1 MRAKEVGLLG
11 YNGVIASHLTLIAD
25 VLKAAFLEDGFGGRL
40 PCYRVRTIGLTR
52 KPFLTDSGLLISP
65 QETLEAAPSFDT
77 LIVAGG
83 DGLRHGPAAETLAEW
98 ILSRSC
104 ATRRIASICTGIYAL
119 APTGLLDGRDVTTH
133 WRCAQDVAH
142 RFPTL
147 RVNHKRRLVKDGPF
161 YTSAGLTAPVDLGL
175 ALIEEDYGKQLS
187 ASVGRDL
194 MMYLAGT
201 SEPDQA
207 WSTAS
212 HESQPAN
219 RFGELVAWIMK
230 NLQQDLSVEV
240 MARRACMSPA
250 HFSRAFRSVLGTTPG
265 QFVENLR
272 LHEARR
278 RLSSQRKTLS
288 SIAASVGFD
297 NTVAFRRAF
306 ERRFGAGPAKY
317 LHSRDANGPELN
329 VRS

>member
-1 MRAKEVGLLG
+1 MRPKEVGLLG
-11 YNGVIASHLTLIAD
+11 YNRVVASHLTLITD

-52 KPFLTDSGLLISP
+52 EPFMTDSGLLISP
-65 QETLEAAPSFDT
+65 QETLAAAPPFDT
-77 LIVAGG
+77 IVVAGG
-83 DGLRHGPAAETLAEW
+83 NGLRRGTTAEGLAEW
-98 ILSRSC
+98 ILNRSC

-119 APTGLLDGRDVTTH
+119 APTGLLDGREVTTH
-133 WRCAQDVAH
+133 WRCARDVAH

-161 YTSAGLTAPVDLGL
+161 YTSAGLTAAVDLGL
-175 ALIEEDYGKQLS
+175 AFIEEDYGKQL
-187 ASVGRDL
+187 ADSVGRDL
-194 MMYLAGT
+194 MLYLAGAA
-201 SEPDQA
+201 EPEQA
-207 WSTAS
+207 WSVPS
-212 HESQPAN
+212 YESQPAN

-230 NLQQDLSVEV
+230 NLQQDLTVEV

-250 HFSRAFRSVLGTTPG
+250 HFTRAFKSVLGATPSH
-265 QFVENLR
+265 FVENLR

-278 RLSSQRKTLS
+278 RLSSRRKTLS

-306 ERRFGAGPAKY
+306 ERRFGAGPASY
-317 LHSRDANGPELN
+317 LRSSDTSGSELKA
-329 VRS
+329 RS